1 MGQRVLIIRVWRA
14 SLLQPL
20 TIQHFRPWSKFAMKG
35 AVAFFAMVGT
45 SPLLRWAQRRGHPF
59 EVGDP
64 VRVRARHSP
73 LTGQHG
79 KIAEI
84 SPEDPYGP
92 YLVQFSS
99 GLQFRYRG
107 NELAPT
113 SKPDSAVMNR

>member
-1 MGQRVLIIRVWRA
+1 
-14 SLLQPL
+14 
-20 TIQHFRPWSKFAMKG
+20 MKA

-45 SPLLRWAQRRGHPF
+45 SPLLRWAQRRGAHAF

-64 VRVRARHSP
+64 VRVHARHSP
-73 LTGQHG
+73 LAGQCG

-84 SPEDPYGP
+84 SQEDPYGP

-99 GLQFRYRG
+99 GFQFRYRG

-113 SKPDSAVMNR
+113 RNSDSAVMNR